1 MTLKL
6 KEKYCD
12 EESLATIINGLADAI
27 FKDYPKAAGLALIG
41 ILKGGA
47 PVADMIA
54 ARIEH
59 KYGLVVPV
67 AYVDITLYRDDV
79 IDTPQDP
86 YSRMTEIPFAVRK
99 KIIVLVDDV
108 LCTGRTIRAALTQIL
123 ALGRP
128 RLIRLAVG
136 VDRGHRELPIH
147 ADYVGRAIEVSRR
160 EGVRVRVAPDE
171 AEKGAFLYE
180 ETPA

>member
-79 IDTPQDP
+79 IDTLLSIITNGGITTGDNVDANDVPFTNQFPFVAPQQLARNP
-86 YSRMTEIPFAVRK
+86 GV
-99 KIIVLVDDV
+99 VDDN
-108 LCTGRTIRAALTQIL
+108 TRN
-123 ALGRP
+123 
-128 RLIRLAVG
+128 
-136 VDRGHRELPIH
+136 
-147 ADYVGRAIEVSRR
+147 
-160 EGVRVRVAPDE
+160 
-171 AEKGAFLYE
+171 
-180 ETPA
+180 